1 MATDK
6 TKHLSDVLDSH
17 RMVHIESLFNKY
29 KSKRDDVK
37 SSLDSNYNNNSYA
50 CMNSGSYAKHTA
62 INIKF
67 DLDIVLP
74 FNKKSF
80 TSLEEMFDSVY
91 NFLSDKYKDEAFVR
105 KQKVS
110 IGIEFFGDDDGDVI
124 SIDVVPGRELNEDQ
138 YVSDKKLNLYINSTY
153 GELAAKS
160 YLQTN
165 IHSQIEHIKNRNDE
179 RKIIRLLKGWK
190 VNNNEAFKSFFLELI
205 TIKAFDTIT
214 ISGSLWERLKSVL
227 EYIRDNVNKE
237 GFTLID
243 PGNTG
248 NDIAKTLEEFE
259 KHQLKS
265 KMDSMLQR
273 IEDNSDNIKL
283 YFPINEDFHNDDE
296 ENKYKSKGGGG
307 SFFSVPPKEERFG

>member
-1 MATDK
+1 MATEK
-6 TKHLSDVLDSH
+6 SKHLNSVLDSH
-17 RMVHIESLFNKY
+17 KMAHIEDLFNKY

-37 SSLDSNYNNNSYA
+37 NSLDSNYNTNSYA

-67 DLDIVLP
+67 DLDLVLP

-80 TSLEEMFDSVY
+80 SSLEEMFDSVY
-91 NFLSDKYKDEAFVR
+91 EFLNDKYKNEAYIR

-110 IGIEFFGDDDGDVI
+110 IGIEFFADDDGDI
-124 SIDVVPGRELNEDQ
+124 ITIDVVPGRELNEDQ
-138 YVSDKKLNLYINSTY
+138 YTSDKNLNLYINSTY
-153 GELAAKS
+153 GELNAKS

-165 IHSQIEHIKNRNDE
+165 INAQIEHIKNRNEE

-190 VNNNEAFKSFFLELI
+190 VNNNESYKSFFLELI
-205 TIKAFDTIT
+205 TLKAFDTT
-214 ISGSLWERLKSVL
+214 SISGNLWEKLKSVL
-227 EYIRDNVNKE
+227 EYIRDNVNKD

-248 NDIAKTLEEFE
+248 NDIAKTLESFE
-259 KHQLKS
+259 KYQLKS
-265 KMDSMLQR
+265 KMDTMIQR

-283 YFPINEDFHNDDE
+283 YFPINEDFHSDDDE
-296 ENKYKSKGGGG
+296 KKYKSKGGGG
-307 SFFSVPPKEERFG
+307 FFSVPPKEERFG